1 MNNAKVGLFRIAI
14 ETRFI
19 IGQTPVS
26 IVNQILSVLAPYG
39 LTVWDCE
46 PKPLEIKHPNITHE
60 HGYVDV
66 HVCENE
72 LFGDQPVR
80 DILES
85 LAKIKG
91 VTASVFI
98 DTDSV
103 YAIPSF
109 LHLFT
114 TYDAAVEFIRQSYL
128 NEVIEEYER
137 LARRNLQNRTILNS
151 RR

>member
-1 MNNAKVGLFRIAI
+1 MNNARVGLFRIAI

-19 IGQTPVS
+19 IDQNPVS
-26 IVNQILSVLAPYG
+26 IVNQILSVLAPYD

-46 PKPLEIKHPNITHE
+46 PKPLEIKHPNIDHLR
-60 HGYVDV
+60 GYVDV

-72 LFGDQPVR
+72 LFGDQPIR

-103 YAIPSF
+103 YAIPTF

-114 TYDAAVEFIRQSYL
+114 TYKMVVTAIKQSYL
-128 NEVIEEYER
+128 NEVIEEYQKLTR
-137 LARRNLQNRTILNS
+137 HNLLNCTTLNPHL
-151 RR
+151 